1 MSKYAENVHLG
12 FEVGT
17 GKRVSI
23 PVAHLAVTGQT
34 QVSGKTTTLEALIT
48 RSKRSAIAFVTKRGE
63 GSFAGDDVRLIPP
76 YFRERADWQFVSD
89 ILGAI
94 LHEKLK
100 FQRSW
105 IMDVCKAKHSLR
117 EVAAEVDLRL
127 DNPRLRS
134 LDKSIF
140 TELHEYFKLLIPE
153 IERQP
158 FSSMLELSH
167 SGLNVMDLSAM
178 TTPLQMLV
186 IASVAD
192 LIYKQCK
199 NTIVV
204 IPEAWEFVPQGRSSP
219 VKREVESL
227 IRKGGNLQ
235 NFVWMDSQDIAGVE
249 KSVLRQVAVWL
260 LGVQREHNEVKRVLD
275 HIPRSIHK
283 PKVEEV
289 MQLTKGQF
297 FACFGTVT
305 KKVYVQPVWMTDGQ
319 ALSVATGEVSAFGQ
333 ELAHRVEMK
342 TKRAI
347 QSVSDH
353 MPAHGP
359 EDDMDQAERQ
369 EFVTCIDAL
378 KEDNHALRQQVS
390 ELSAQVGALR
400 IDPAPIP
407 SSTIALERAGR
418 SRGFTETEVS
428 LLLDRVFADPRIPKG
443 GVVQVEPKEVVLR
456 SYQQAEVDRV
466 IKECESFTPWQRDV
480 LRYVEAKGGRHSKNG
495 IFEAITGKSSSAA
508 GAAYKAKSEEIDQV
522 VSLGFLRTEKGHTYP
537 NLSVGITARLKAF
550 NATPQDVEDVVG
562 QVLLRLK
569 R

>member
-17 GKRVSI
+17 GKRVTI

-48 RSKRSAIAFVTKRGE
+48 RSKRPAIAFVTKRGE
-63 GSFAGDDVRLIPP
+63 GSFAGDVRLIPP

-117 EVAAEVDLRL
+117 EVAAEVDRRL

-158 FSSMLELSH
+158 FSSELEIG

-192 LIYKQCK
+192 LIYHDSK

-305 KKVYVQPVWMTDGQ
+305 KKVYVQPVWMTDNQ
-319 ALSVATGEVSAFGQ
+319 ALSVAMGEVSAFGQ
-333 ELAHRVEMK
+333 ELAHRVERK
-342 TKRAI
+342 TNRTI
-347 QSVSDH
+347 QLA
-353 MPAHGP
+353 PAHGL
-359 EDDMDQAERQ
+359 EDDMDEAERQ
-369 EFVTCIDAL
+369 EFVTRIDAL
-378 KEDNHALRQQVS
+378 KEDNDALRQQVT
-390 ELSAQVGALR
+390 ELNAHVGALR
-400 IDPAPIP
+400 MAPARIP
-407 SSTIALERAGR
+407 SSTTHIERADR

-428 LLLDRVFADPRIPKG
+428 LLLDRVFADPRMPKG
-443 GVVQVEPKEVVLR
+443 GLVQVEAKEVVLR
-456 SYQQAEVDRV
+456 SYQQAEAKR
-466 IKECESFTPWQRDV
+466 IIEECEGFTPWQRDV
-480 LRYVEAKGGRHSKNG
+480 LRYVEAKGGRHSRNA

-508 GAAYKAKSEEIDQV
+508 GGTYKTKSEEIDQV
-522 VSLGFLRTEKGHTYP
+522 MSLGFLRLADGRIWP
-537 NLSVGITARLKAF
+537 NLEACIKNRLKAF
-550 NATPQDVEDVVG
+550 DATDQDVEDVVG